1 MNKIITISREFGSGG
16 REVGKRLADELGFTY
31 YDSEII
37 SKLASETGLSEQY
50 IKNISEKGVYPYPFQ
65 FGKTFS
71 IFNTLQSNHNEILI
85 AQQKIIKE
93 IAKHGNC
100 IIVGR
105 GADVI
110 LREYNPMKLFV
121 YATLESKINRC
132 KKKASKEENL
142 NDFELEQKI
151 KKIDKNRK
159 SYYDL
164 LSNGNWGDK
173 ENYSLCLNTTHLEI
187 KSIIKPLANYIDN
200 WFKEENTK

>member
-16 REVGKRLADELGFTY
+16 REIGKRLADELGFAY

-37 SKLASETGLSEQY
+37 KRLANETGLSEQY

-71 IFNTLQSNHNEILI
+71 TFNTLQSNQNEILI

-93 IAKHGNC
+93 IAKKGNC

-110 LREYNPMKLFV
+110 LREYNTMNLFV
-121 YATLESKINRC
+121 YASLEAKINRC
-132 KKKASKEENL
+132 KKKASKDEHLSEK
-142 NDFELEQKI
+142 ELEQKI
-151 KKIDKNRK
+151 KKVDKNRK
-159 SYYDL
+159 TYYDL
-164 LSNGNWGDK
+164 LSNQSWGNK
-173 ENYSLCLNTTHLEI
+173 ENYSLCLNTTKLEI
-187 KSIIKPLANYIDN
+187 KSIIKPLANYIEK
-200 WFKEENTK
+200 WFKESAK

>member
-16 REVGKRLADELGFTY
+16 REVGKRLADELGFAY

-37 SKLASETGLSEQY
+37 TKLANETGLSEQY
-50 IKNISEKGVYPYPFQ
+50 IKNISEKGIYPYPFQ

-71 IFNTLQSNHNEILI
+71 MFNTLQSNQNEVLI
-85 AQQKIIKE
+85 AQQRIIKE
-93 IAKHGNC
+93 IASKGNC

-110 LREYNPMKLFV
+110 LKAYNPMNIFV
-121 YATLESKINRC
+121 YASMESKINRC
-132 KKKASKEENL
+132 KKKAPKNEDLSDNM
-142 NDFELEQKI
+142 LEQKI

-159 SYYDL
+159 KYYDL

-173 ENYSLCLNTTHLEI
+173 ENYSLCLNTTNMEI
-187 KSIIKPLANYIDN
+187 KSIIKPLARYIEN
-200 WFKEENTK
+200 WFKENVK